1 MSFLF
6 RSKYKRPAALTD
18 ADYDH
23 EIQLVDHS
31 DRSVSLNP
39 SRSLSRS
46 QQAQLDALPTIV
58 VTDSSSRDQFDES
71 LGRKRSLRAEL
82 TRRKWK
88 KYRDVHVAADEIE
101 ENSSF
106 TITSVTCVTFW
117 SYCCVVKMY

>member
-31 DRSVSLNP
+31 DRSVSLN
-39 SRSLSRS
+39 LSRS
-46 QQAQLDALPTIV
+46 KQAQLDALPTIV

-106 TITSVTCVTFW
+106 TITSVTCVTSGSDRW
-117 SYCCVVKMY
+117 VKMY